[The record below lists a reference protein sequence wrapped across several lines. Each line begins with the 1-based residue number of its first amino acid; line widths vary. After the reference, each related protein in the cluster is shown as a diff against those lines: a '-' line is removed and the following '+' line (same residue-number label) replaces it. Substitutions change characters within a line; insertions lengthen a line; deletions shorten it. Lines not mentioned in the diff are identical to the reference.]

1 MPKTIGEGLAVLGG
15 EPAFADPKHV
25 GQPHI
30 GDRQTLIRRI
40 NGMLDRKI
48 LTNNG
53 PLVQAF
59 EEAVKAISGVR
70 HCVATSSGTTALEI
84 AIQAAGLHGEV
95 ITTPW
100 TFIATAHALKRQGI
114 TPVFC
119 DVDPTTHNI
128 DPRLVEGL
136 ITERTTGI
144 LAVHLWGRP
153 CDVES
158 LADIA
163 RRHDLKLLFDSSHA
177 FACSHEGTMVG
188 GFGDAETFSFH
199 GTKFVNTFEGGA
211 IVTNDDD
218 LADRARL
225 IRNFGFTGY
234 DQVESV
240 GTNAKMSEVC
250 AAMGLTSIESMDE
263 FIEVNRRN
271 YEAYKRGLQGVPGLR
286 LMPYREGKGSTRQ
299 YIVVEVTDSAPLSRD
314 DLQQILWAENVR
326 ARRYFY
332 PGVHRS
338 DPYRTEGLATARSMP
353 RTDALARA
361 VLTLPT
367 GTGMSVDDVSTV
379 TTLIRRA
386 MERAPD
392 LADLLPALPWTPS

>member
-1 MPKTIGEGLAVLGG
+1 MPKTMGEKLAILGG
-15 EPAFADPKHV
+15 APAFAEPKHV
-25 GQPHI
+25 GQPNI
-30 GDRQTLIRRI
+30 GDRRTLMRRI
-40 NGMLDRKI
+40 EEMLDRRI

-53 PLVQAF
+53 PLVQDF
-59 EEAVKAISGVR
+59 EETVKAISGVR
-70 HCVATSSGTTALEI
+70 HCVATSSGTTALEA

-100 TFIATAHALKRQGI
+100 TFIATAHALRRQGVR
-114 TPVFC
+114 PVFC
-119 DVDPTTHNI
+119 DVDPATHNI
-128 DPRLVEGL
+128 DPRLVEER
-136 ITERTTGI
+136 ITERTSGI

-158 LADIA
+158 LTDIA
-163 RRHDLKLLFDSSHA
+163 RRHGLKLLFDSSHA
-177 FACSHEGTMVG
+177 FACSHAGSMVG

-199 GTKFVNTFEGGA
+199 GTKFVNAFEGGA

-240 GTNAKMSEVC
+240 GTNAKMSEAC
-250 AAMGLTSIESMDE
+250 AAMGLTSIESMDD

-271 YEAYKRGLQGVPGLR
+271 YEAYRDGLKGVPGIR
-286 LMPYREGKGSTRQ
+286 LMPYHEGRGSTRQ
-299 YIVVEVTDSAPLSRD
+299 YIVVELADSAPLSRD
-314 DLQQILWAENVR
+314 HLQQSLWAENVR

-338 DPYRTEGLATARSMP
+338 EPYRTEDVAAARSMP
-353 RTDALARA
+353 ETDALARA

-367 GTGMSVDDVSTV
+367 GTGMSVEDVSTV
-379 TTLIRRA
+379 AALIRRSIEQGA
-386 MERAPD
+386 E
-392 LADLLPALPWTPS
+392 LTDLLPTLPWTPS